1 MIRRPPRSTLF
12 PYTTLFRSGD
22 DPGPEGHAELA
33 QHRSAPPGPARL
45 TTERA
50 EHRLGADEL
59 VVDDPP
65 GDVEQL
71 AQRLV
76 ADRVAD
82 RRALPARADDVLG
95 AEDREL
101 LRHRRLVEVEDRL
114 QLPHA
119 TLADAQELED
129 PDADRMRE
137 GLEELGLEGLQ
148 LRGRRRRGHEDFLYQ
163 NISISSS
170 YRATRGTPRWS
181 ASWTRRA

>member
-1 MIRRPPRSTLF
+1 MFRVTGPVTGRQSPWPGEATQERPKRS
-12 PYTTLFRSGD
+12 RSERG
-22 DPGPEGHAELA
+22 PGRTGI
-33 QHRSAPPGPARL
+33 S
-45 TTERA
+45 
-50 EHRLGADEL
+50 
-59 VVDDPP
+59 
-65 GDVEQL
+65 
-71 AQRLV
+71 
-76 ADRVAD
+76 